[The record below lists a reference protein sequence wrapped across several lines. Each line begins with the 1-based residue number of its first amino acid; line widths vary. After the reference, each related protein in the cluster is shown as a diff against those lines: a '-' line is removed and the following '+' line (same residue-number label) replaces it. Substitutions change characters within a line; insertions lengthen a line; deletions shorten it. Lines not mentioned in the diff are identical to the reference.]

1 VIQNLD
7 YSIVILTEEIETTVM
22 QLPNEDIS
30 KRFTELK
37 NIRANELKNR
47 SEINE
52 EEFQLKMQEAHL
64 IIEQLIWLNNL
75 SENIVKSTQLLMTI
89 KKEA

>member
-1 VIQNLD
+1 
-7 YSIVILTEEIETTVM
+7 M